1 MTRARLRIGTFTPS
15 LLIDLARSTGRLDR
29 ADLEVTE
36 IPVPSSPA
44 QFRSLEAG
52 EFDVVMTSPD
62 NVLAYRFLSANPL
75 GRNLPVEILAG
86 IDRGLGLSLCLAPSV
101 ADVADVRDRVVG
113 VDVPQSGFAFV
124 AFALL
129 ERAGL
134 GRDDY
139 EVVSLGSTPRRAEA
153 LTAGTCAATVLN
165 AGNELRAGASGCRV
179 TSTVADIGPY
189 LGTVMAALPADDDTV
204 ADSRNRLVQ
213 AVIETADDIV
223 AGGLQREVLEAA
235 GRLLGLADPQ
245 ARAHLECLLDR
256 THGLITDGRVD
267 EASINTLIDLRR
279 RHSPSPDL
287 DVVADQWPT
296 MVTAAAPRNE
306 PRHVSARVFA
316 SVLRHDGKHR
326 IDCTCR
332 GGTPSLTRGCSRLQQ
347 WRGVGVCAQGH
358 AA

>member
-1 MTRARLRIGTFTPS
+1 M
-15 LLIDLARSTGRLDR
+15 
-29 ADLEVTE
+29 
-36 IPVPSSPA
+36 
-44 QFRSLEAG
+44 
-52 EFDVVMTSPD
+52 
-62 NVLAYRFLSANPL
+62 
-75 GRNLPVEILAG
+75 
-86 IDRGLGLSLCLAPSV
+86 
-101 ADVADVRDRVVG
+101 VG

-134 GRDDY
+134 GPDDY
-139 EVVSLGSTPRRAEA
+139 EVASLGSTPRRAEA

-189 LGTVMAALPADDDTV
+189 LGTVMAALPADDATV
-204 ADSRNRLVQ
+204 TDARNRLVE

-235 GRLLGLADPQ
+235 GRLLGLADPE

-287 DVVADQWPT
+287 DVVAAEWPT
-296 MVTAAAPRNE
+296 MVTAAALGTS
-306 PRHVSARVFA
+306 HAHMSARVFA
-316 SVLRHDGKHR
+316 SAPRQDGDHR

-347 WRGVGVCAQGH
+347 GRGVGVCAQGH

>member
-101 ADVADVRDRVVG
+101 TDVADVRDRVVG

-134 GRDDY
+134 GPDDY
-139 EVVSLGSTPRRAEA
+139 EVASLGSTPRRAEA

-165 AGNELRAGASGCRV
+165 AGNELRAGASGCHV

-204 ADSRNRLVQ
+204 TDPRNRLVE

-235 GRLLGLADPQ
+235 GRLLGLADPE

-287 DVVADQWPT
+287 DVVAAEWPT
-296 MVTAAAPRNE
+296 MVTAAA
-306 PRHVSARVFA
+306 
-316 SVLRHDGKHR
+316 L
-326 IDCTCR
+326 
-332 GGTPSLTRGCSRLQQ
+332 GTSPST
-347 WRGVGVCAQGH
+347 
-358 AA
+358 